1 MRPGMEFNTI
11 NCLFLLQNGRFQ
23 IPDCSPSEE
32 DKLCRHPCL
41 PNKSKLFTPTKSAH
55 SSRRTG
61 RKIFCCFP
69 PIPLLPTQRKRG
81 PKKGRFFRHPSQ
93 INLKHG
99 KKKNPKISPVCM
111 MVHTMMRWWEE
122 VFMWSRE
129 RESFGEWQN
138 LLEPWLACLNSNSDC
153 TPQHLMPFKTWWT

>member
-1 MRPGMEFNTI
+1 MRKPIRNIVLFNEAWYGAQHYKLSFFVPDWQI
-11 NCLFLLQNGRFQ
+11 SDSRLL
-23 IPDCSPSEE
+23 PSEE

-61 RKIFCCFP
+61 RKLFCCFP

-81 PKKGRFFRHPSQ
+81 AKKGGVFRHPSQ

-99 KKKNPKISPVCM
+99 KKKKKPQNQPS
-111 MVHTMMRWWEE
+111 VHDGLHDDEMMRRGLY
-122 VFMWSRE
+122 VKQRE
-129 RESFGEWQN
+129 RERFGE
-138 LLEPWLACLNSNSDC
+138 
-153 TPQHLMPFKTWWT
+153 